1 MGEKTADRRTR
12 KTRKAIFDAFAEL
25 LSEKEL
31 EKITVKELIDKA
43 DVSRVTFY
51 NHYLDIYDLHDKFEE
66 STMLEIASLV
76 LELDTLS
83 YKYFFTRLIGYV
95 SENRSA
101 FRMIFSPH
109 STNKM
114 RFRLEDILEGLLL
127 QLYLEVNEDAVQT
140 EEIGYMIYYRAQ
152 GMISVIQKW
161 IREEFRTTEENIIR
175 LMTVLDGRTEEYFT
189 SWMNKRK

>member
-83 YKYFFTRLIGYV
+83 YKDFFTRLIGYV

-101 FRMIFSPH
+101 FRMIFSKDCFCSSILR
-109 STNKM
+109 STKM
-114 RFRLEDILEGLLL
+114 PFRPRRSGI
-127 QLYLEVNEDAVQT
+127 
-140 EEIGYMIYYRAQ
+140 
-152 GMISVIQKW
+152 
-161 IREEFRTTEENIIR
+161 
-175 LMTVLDGRTEEYFT
+175 
-189 SWMNKRK
+189 